1 MCMNV
6 NIEAT
11 EETVRLVNNILYQ
24 IVRNNEGLS
33 DEEKDGLENFRLDM
47 VKPII
52 LDSDHSLSEAFLQ
65 YFPSIP
71 ANKKKK
77 R

>member
-1 MCMNV
+1 MNV

-11 EETVRLVNNILYQ
+11 VETVKLVNNILYQ

-33 DEEKDGLENFRLDM
+33 DEEKDGLEKFRLDM

-52 LDSDHSLSEAFLQ
+52 LDSDHPLSEAFLQ